1 MGNKS
6 FNKIAD
12 LANKWVEENDAK
24 RVVIVIAAE
33 ATEVK
38 EETTEQQINTLIAG
52 NGKYIQKALEGVLK
66 DNGKENI
73 LKGFINRAYTEVS
86 LEKLIDLLGGEII
99 WGM

>member
-12 LANKWVEENDAK
+12 LANKLVEENDAK

-38 EETTEQQINTLIAG
+38 EETTEQQIYTLIAG

-66 DNGKENI
+66 DNRKENI
-73 LKGFINRAYTEVS
+73 LKGFINRAYTEVG
-86 LEKLIDLLGGEII
+86 LEKLIDLLGGK
-99 WGM
+99 

>member
-38 EETTEQQINTLIAG
+38 EETTEQQIYTFIAG
-52 NGKYIQKALEGVLK
+52 DGKYIQKALEGVLK
-66 DNGKENI
+66 DNRKENI
-73 LKGFINRAYTEVS
+73 LKGFINRAYTEVG
-86 LEKLIDLLGGEII
+86 LEKLIDLLGGK
-99 WGM
+99 

>member
-12 LANKWVEENDAK
+12 LENKWVEENDAK

-38 EETTEQQINTLIAG
+38 EETTEQQIYTLIAG

-86 LEKLIDLLGGEII
+86 LEKLIDLLGGK
-99 WGM
+99 

>member
-12 LANKWVEENDAK
+12 LANKWGEENDAK

-38 EETTEQQINTLIAG
+38 EETTEQQIYTLIAG

-73 LKGFINRAYTEVS
+73 LKGFINRAYTEVG
-86 LEKLIDLLGGEII
+86 LEKLIDLLGGK
-99 WGM
+99 

>member
-38 EETTEQQINTLIAG
+38 EETTEQQIYTFIAG

-66 DNGKENI
+66 DNRKENI

-86 LEKLIDLLGGEII
+86 LEKLIDLLGGK
-99 WGM
+99 

>member
-38 EETTEQQINTLIAG
+38 EETTEQQIYTLIAG

-66 DNGKENI
+66 DNRKENI
-73 LKGFINRAYTEVS
+73 LKGFINRAYTEVG
-86 LEKLIDLLGGEII
+86 LEKLIDLLGGK
-99 WGM
+99 